1 MVKRFFDVAAALVA
15 LLVLAPIFLLAVIGI
30 LLTSKGPV
38 IYRAKRAG
46 RKGEIFIMHKFRTM
60 HIRPAH
66 GSVITGANDS
76 RIFFVGKVLRA
87 LKIDELPQLW
97 DVLLGKMSVVG
108 PRPEDPQI
116 VEKFYDKNGRETLEV
131 APGLA
136 SPGSIYNYTH
146 GDNYLDDNDPEGA
159 YVKGLLPIK
168 LALEQVY
175 VRRQSFGYDMVI
187 IWRTVVTIVQIATG
201 KKQFSDPPEMAEAR
215 RILESTEKGAEPRV

>member
-1 MVKRFFDVAAALVA
+1 
-15 LLVLAPIFLLAVIGI
+15 
-30 LLTSKGPV
+30 
-38 IYRAKRAG
+38 
-46 RKGEIFIMHKFRTM
+46 M
-60 HIRPAH
+60 HIRPAQ

-116 VEKFYDKNGRETLEV
+116 VEKFYDKNGWETLEV

-187 IWRTVVTIVQIATG
+187 IWRTVVTIIQIATG
-201 KKQFSDPPEMAEAR
+201 KKQFSDPPEMPEAR
-215 RILESTEKGAEPRV
+215 RILENTEKGAEPRV